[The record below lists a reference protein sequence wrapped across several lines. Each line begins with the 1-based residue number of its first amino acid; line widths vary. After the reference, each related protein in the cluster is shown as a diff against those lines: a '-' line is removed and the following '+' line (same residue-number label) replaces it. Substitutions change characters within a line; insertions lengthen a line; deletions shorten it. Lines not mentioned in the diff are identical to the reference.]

1 MSETKTLSLEKTTN
15 KTIEEGIKQS
25 DKKKDEE
32 LEERFKFV
40 AKNPNHPIY
49 KILNPEL
56 LKEFKE
62 EKESPTDGLFL
73 KK

>member
-1 MSETKTLSLEKTTN
+1 MPETKTLSLEKTTDEIF
-15 KTIEEGIKQS
+15 KEGIKQS
-25 DKKKDEE
+25 DKKRDEE

-40 AKNPNHPIY
+40 AKNPNHPLY

-62 EKESPTDGLFL
+62 EEKSHTDGLSL

>member
-1 MSETKTLSLEKTTN
+1 MSETKTLSPEETTDEIF
-15 KTIEEGIKQS
+15 KEGIKQS
-25 DKKKDEE
+25 DKKRDEE

-40 AKNPNHPIY
+40 AKNPNHPLY

-56 LKEFKE
+56 LKKFE
-62 EKESPTDGLFL
+62 ETERSPTANSPI